1 MPVLNITQSRLRM
14 CWSLHEA
21 TTPERSAKIFSSLL
35 CRLDRAMPSVGLLP
49 HCFVGGMLMADYAL
63 LRFAGAH
70 ERFTQGHVRSAQ
82 AHNRS
87 V

>member
-14 CWSLHEA
+14 CWSLHKA
-21 TTPERSAKIFSSLL
+21 TTPECSAKIFSSLL

-49 HCFVGGMLMADYAL
+49 HRFVGGMLMADYAL
-63 LRFAGAH
+63 LH
-70 ERFTQGHVRSAQ
+70 FTQGHVRSAQ
-82 AHNRS
+82 AHDRS